1 MVSKYFCAR
10 SEMSMS
16 QGLNSSSLTRSRMMD
31 CQVISFLCNKRSRI
45 LSCIGLF
52 GGVVLYRLCILEFF
66 E

>member
-16 QGLNSSSLTRSRMMD
+16 QGLNSSSLTRSR
-31 CQVISFLCNKRSRI
+31 I